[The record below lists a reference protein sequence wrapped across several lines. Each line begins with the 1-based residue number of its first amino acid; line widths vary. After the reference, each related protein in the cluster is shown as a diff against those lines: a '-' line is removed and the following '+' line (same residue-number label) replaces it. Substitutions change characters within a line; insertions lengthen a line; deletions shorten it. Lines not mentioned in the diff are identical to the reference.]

1 MDIKIQLCE
10 ICHTPLVL
18 PDCTKRHW
26 RTENMIQPISRATLT
41 GSFQRYLAQTKGIKA
56 KTVTVLGHSASVHR
70 SGGPCLHVM
79 WRGKRMRI
87 RCMHVVERIAM
98 I

>member
-1 MDIKIQLCE
+1 MKL
-10 ICHTPLVL
+10 L
-18 PDCTKRHW
+18 
-26 RTENMIQPISRATLT
+26 RATLT

-56 KTVTVLGHSASVHR
+56 RTVTVLSHSASVHR

-87 RCMHVVERIAM
+87 RCMHITEDIANGER
-98 I
+98 